1 MKTCSS
7 CGTNYVDGKVCP
19 SCGAPSPDDA
29 SVSVQAKGHASFLK
43 TMKGKITVIVAAV
56 LVVIL
61 FFVIMGP
68 HRCDICNDT
77 YFGIPHGVSVFGE
90 KLSVCGDCNDSIE
103 EIQSVFE

>member
-7 CGTNYVDGKVCP
+7 CGTNYDDGQFCP
-19 SCGAPSPDDA
+19 NCGTPSPGDA
-29 SVSVQAKGHASFLK
+29 IVSAQAKGKASFLK
-43 TMKGKITVIVAAV
+43 TKKGKITVIVAAV

-61 FFVIMGP
+61 FFVILGP
-68 HRCDICNDT
+68 HRCDVCNDT

-90 KLSVCGDCNDSIE
+90 KLTVCGDCNDGIK